1 MTVDRRN
8 DFVPVFVFNA
18 DITSDTTTTGEIIDT
33 ANTRGNTFIISSP
46 VFSDGT
52 FTPLVEESDD
62 AGFSGATAVPDKNLL
77 GTEAG
82 AALTALSALSSNLAS
97 IGFFGTKRFVRLSL
111 VSTGTTSG
119 ARLNATLTK
128 FTVETPSEGLSV

>member
-18 DITSDTTTTGEIIDT
+18 NIVSNTTTTGEIIDT

-46 VFSDGT
+46 VFTDGT
-52 FTPLVEESDD
+52 YTPLVEESDD
-62 AGFSGATAVPDKNLL
+62 SGFSGATAVPDKNLL

-82 AALTALSALSSNLAS
+82 AALSALSALSSNLAS
-97 IGFFGTKRFVRLSL
+97 IGFFGTKQFVRLSL
-111 VSTGTTSG
+111 VSSGVSTG
-119 ARLNATLTK
+119 ARLNATLAK
-128 FTVETPSEGLSV
+128 FTVETPSEGLSL